1 MWDQMVNECVCMY
14 SCLKLISKWSDAN
27 PGHFPLYILL
37 EPKTSAFTEDSYQ
50 MFHDLDLNQLLL
62 LEQQILEIFG
72 EKVVTP
78 DAMRNG
84 GKSVQS
90 VLNSMP
96 SLKNFQGKIFFVL
109 WEMGELRSMYRKNT
123 NSLQG
128 EKS

>member
-1 MWDQMVNECVCMY
+1 
-14 SCLKLISKWSDAN
+14 
-27 PGHFPLYILL
+27 
-37 EPKTSAFTEDSYQ
+37 

-109 WEMGELRSMYRKNT
+109 WEMGELRSMYRNNT